1 MIDDDNKNDNDNIN
15 DDYDNIND
23 DYDINDDDDDDN
35 DGDVKTFLK
44 PLEEGNSAD
53 DTPDKP
59 SNPTIAKGTKHIKGN
74 LFNNC
79 E

>member
-1 MIDDDNKNDNDNIN
+1 MI
-15 DDYDNIND
+15 
-23 DYDINDDDDDDN
+23 INDDDDDDN

-53 DTPDKP
+53 DTPDSP
-59 SNPTIAKGTKHIKGN
+59 SNPTIAKGTKHIRGN